1 MNCKQVDEKLS
12 LYLYEEVSADER
24 AEVEAHLASCPA
36 CAQAAAELERLRT
49 LLDERPLRQPAPDLL
64 VHCRSDLEEALDREE
79 AGWRL
84 LVRGWFGQAPGQPA
98 LRFASALAILVL
110 GFSMGW
116 AMQQRTGTPVP
127 VANPGNNWVGA
138 DLGDLRI
145 NGITQVSPDPETGEV
160 SVTMNAER
168 QVTLEGSLD
177 DPHIQQI
184 LLYAVKSY
192 DNPGIRHETLEALS
206 GRTSNPSVREAL
218 LHAARY
224 DPNPGVR
231 LEALEALRSSSD
243 RPEVRVELFEI
254 LKADDNAGVRVAA
267 IDMLL
272 EHADEEDMPALQELA
287 REHQNPYVRLKCAKA
302 LRERAHAKE
311 EEKE

>member
-12 LYLYEEVSADER
+12 LYLYDELSAEER
-24 AEVEAHLASCPA
+24 AALEVHLAG
-36 CAQAAAELERLRT
+36 CATCTTAAAELERLRL
-49 LLDERPLRQPAPDLL
+49 LLDERPLRQPAPDWL
-64 VHCRSDLEEALDREE
+64 VHCRRELEEALDRED
-79 AGWRL
+79 AGWRG

-98 LRFASALAILVL
+98 MRFASALAILVL

-116 AMQQRTGTPVP
+116 TMQQRTGAPASTINQ
-127 VANPGNNWVGA
+127 ADMWGS
-138 DLGDLRI
+138 DLGDMRI
-145 NGITQVSPDPETGEV
+145 NGITQVSPGPQTGEV
-160 SVTMNAER
+160 SVTMNADR

-206 GRTSNPSVREAL
+206 GRTGNPNVRAAL
-218 LHAARY
+218 LHAARH

-231 LEALEALRSSSD
+231 LEALEALRSSAD
-243 RPEVRVELFEI
+243 RPDVRVELFEI

-272 EHADEEDMPALQELA
+272 EHADEEDVPALQELA

-302 LRERAHAKE
+302 LRERAHAQE
-311 EEKE
+311 

>member
-12 LYLYEEVSADER
+12 LYLYDELSAEERGA
-24 AEVEAHLASCPA
+24 VEAHLASCAA
-36 CAQAAAELERLRT
+36 CTEAARELEKLRLA
-49 LLDERPLRQPAPDLL
+49 LEERPLRAPSPELL
-64 VHCRSDLEEALDREE
+64 VHCRSDLEEALDRED
-79 AGWRL
+79 AGWRA

-116 AMQQRTGTPVP
+116 TMQQRTGAP
-127 VANPGNNWVGA
+127 AQNLNQADLWGS
-138 DLGDLRI
+138 DLGDMRI
-145 NGITQVSPDPETGEV
+145 NGITEVAPDPQTDKV
-160 SVTMNAER
+160 SVTLNAER

-192 DNPGIRHETLEALS
+192 DNPGIRHETLEALKE
-206 GRTSNPSVREAL
+206 RTGNPTVREAL
-218 LHAARY
+218 VHAALH

-231 LEALEALRSSSD
+231 LDALEALRPSAVQ
-243 RPEVRVELFEI
+243 PEVRAALIEV
-254 LKADDNAGVRVAA
+254 LKKDENPGVRVAA

-272 EHADEEDMPALQELA
+272 EHAEDEDVPALQELA
-287 REHQNPYVRLKCAKA
+287 REHQNPYVRMKCAKA
-302 LRERAHAKE
+302 LRERARAQE
-311 EEKE
+311 

>member
-1 MNCKQVDEKLS
+1 MNCKQADEKLS
-12 LYLYEEVSADER
+12 LYLYEELSAEER
-24 AEVEAHLASCPA
+24 PELEAHLASCPA
-36 CAQAAAELERLRT
+36 CAQAAAELARLRAV
-49 LLDERPLRQPAPDLL
+49 LDERALGQPTPDLL
-64 VHCRSDLEEALDREE
+64 VHCRSDLEEALDRED
-79 AGWRL
+79 AGWRA

-98 LRFASALAILVL
+98 MRFASALAILVL

-116 AMQQRTGTPVP
+116 TMQQRTGAPAPRVNQ
-127 VANPGNNWVGA
+127 ADMWGS
-138 DLGDLRI
+138 DLGDMRI
-145 NGITQVSPDPETGEV
+145 NGITQVLPDPRTGEV

-206 GRTSNPSVREAL
+206 GRSSNPSVREAL
-218 LHAARY
+218 LHAARH

-231 LEALEALRSSSD
+231 LEALEAVRPSAD
-243 RPEVRVELFEI
+243 QPEVRAALFEI
-254 LKADDNAGVRVAA
+254 LKTDDNPGVRVAT

-272 EHADEEDMPALQELA
+272 EHADEEDVPALQELA

-311 EEKE
+311 

>member
-12 LYLYEEVSADER
+12 LYLYDELSAEER
-24 AEVEAHLASCPA
+24 AGMEAHLAG
-36 CAQAAAELERLRT
+36 CATCREEAAELERLR
-49 LLDERPLRQPAPDLL
+49 LVLDERPLRQPAPDLL
-64 VHCRSDLEEALDREE
+64 VHCRSDLEEALDRED
-79 AGWRL
+79 AGWRA

-98 LRFASALAILVL
+98 MRFASALAILVL

-116 AMQQRTGTPVP
+116 TMQQRTGAPEPATNQAGP
-127 VANPGNNWVGA
+127 WVGSDLA
-138 DLGDLRI
+138 DMRI
-145 NGITQVSPDPETGEV
+145 NGITEVSPDPRTGEV
-160 SVTMNAER
+160 SVTLNAER

-206 GRTSNPSVREAL
+206 GRSSNPSVREAL
-218 LHAARY
+218 LHAARH

-243 RPEVRVELFEI
+243 QPEVRAALFEV
-254 LKADDNAGVRVAA
+254 LKKDDNPGVRVAT

-272 EHADEEDMPALQELA
+272 EHAEEEDVPTLRELA

-302 LRERAHAKE
+302 LRERARAQE
-311 EEKE
+311 

>member
-1 MNCKQVDEKLS
+1 MNCKQADEKLS
-12 LYLYEEVSADER
+12 LYLYEELSADER
-24 AEVEAHLASCPA
+24 AAVEAHLASCPA
-36 CAQAAAELERLRT
+36 CAQSAAELARLRAV
-49 LLDERPLRQPAPDLL
+49 LEERPLRQPTPELF
-64 VHCRSDLEEALDREE
+64 VHCRSDLDEALDRED
-79 AGWRL
+79 AGWRA

-98 LRFASALAILVL
+98 MRFGSALAILVL

-116 AMQQRTGTPVP
+116 TMQQRQTGAPAPKTNQ
-127 VANPGNNWVGA
+127 ADMWGS
-138 DLGDLRI
+138 DLGDMRI
-145 NGITQVSPDPETGEV
+145 NGITQVSPGPQTGEV

-192 DNPGIRHETLEALS
+192 DNPGIRHETLEALR
-206 GRTSNPSVREAL
+206 GRSSNPSVREAL
-218 LHAARY
+218 LHAARH

-231 LEALEALRSSSD
+231 LEALEAVRPAAD
-243 RPEVRVELFEI
+243 QPEVRAALFEI
-254 LKADDNAGVRVAA
+254 LKTDSNPGVRVAT

-272 EHADEEDMPALQELA
+272 EHADEGDVPALQELA

-302 LRERAHAKE
+302 LRERAG
-311 EEKE
+311 EKEKE

>member
-1 MNCKQVDEKLS
+1 M
-12 LYLYEEVSADER
+12 
-24 AEVEAHLASCPA
+24 
-36 CAQAAAELERLRT
+36 
-49 LLDERPLRQPAPDLL
+49 
-64 VHCRSDLEEALDREE
+64 
-79 AGWRL
+79 
-84 LVRGWFGQAPGQPA
+84 
-98 LRFASALAILVL
+98 RFASALAILVL

-116 AMQQRTGTPVP
+116 TMQQRTGTPVP
-127 VANPGNNWVGA
+127 STHQEANWVGSDLA
-138 DLGDLRI
+138 DMRI
-145 NGITQVSPDPETGEV
+145 NGITQVSPGPQTGEV

-206 GRTSNPSVREAL
+206 GRSSNPTVRDAL
-218 LHAARY
+218 LHAARH

-231 LEALEALRSSSD
+231 LEALEALRSSSAQ
-243 RPEVRVELFEI
+243 PEVRATLFEI
-254 LKADDNAGVRVAA
+254 LKTDENAGVRVTS

-272 EHADEEDMPALQELA
+272 EHAEEEDVPVLRELA

-302 LRERAHAKE
+302 LRERAQ
-311 EEKE
+311 EKEKE

>member
-12 LYLYEEVSADER
+12 LYLYEELSAEER

-36 CAQAAAELERLRT
+36 CTQAAAELGRLRA

-64 VHCRSDLEEALDREE
+64 VHCRSDLEEALDRED
-79 AGWRL
+79 AGWRA

-98 LRFASALAILVL
+98 MRFASALAILVL

-116 AMQQRTGTPVP
+116 TMQQRTETPVQAP
-127 VANPGNNWVGA
+127 NQRNNWVGA
-138 DLGDLRI
+138 DLADMRI
-145 NGITQVSPDPETGEV
+145 NGITQVSPGPQTGEV

-168 QVTLEGSLD
+168 QVTLEGPLD

-206 GRTSNPSVREAL
+206 GRSGNPSVREAL
-218 LHAARY
+218 LHAARH

-231 LEALEALRSSSD
+231 LEALEAV
-243 RPEVRVELFEI
+243 RPSADQPAVRTALFEI
-254 LKADDNAGVRVAA
+254 LKTDENAGVRVTA

-272 EHADEEDMPALQELA
+272 EHAEDEDVPALRELA

-302 LRERAHAKE
+302 LRERAQ
-311 EEKE
+311 EKEKE